1 MVNFP
6 AAQQKFWL
14 IARLNDSALGMNEL
28 FEATLAIAWAEYPR
42 IDLAIYRE
50 RLAQFTAELKNLLA
64 ETSYPM
70 KQVQIINQ
78 YLFGQQKFQGNKIDY
93 YDPRNSLITD
103 VIDGRLGI
111 PISLSVLYLIL
122 SDRLGIPFDGINFP
136 GHFLIRPRSPELE
149 ILVDPFYGGEILFIQ
164 DCAQRLSQI
173 YGKHITLQPEYL
185 QPIGVRSIL
194 QRMLMNLKVIY
205 LQQRQYVKALRIVQ
219 WILILVPDAIL
230 QIKDRGL
237 LCYQLGYL
245 VEAKA
250 DLEQYVQIFPSA
262 NDVSTI
268 KRIIQQL

>member
-1 MVNFP
+1 MVNYP

-14 IARLNDSALGMNEL
+14 IARLNDTALGMNEL

-42 IDLAIYRE
+42 LDLGMYRE
-50 RLAQFTAELKNLLA
+50 QMDRFTVELKNLLA
-64 ETSYPM
+64 QTNYPM

-78 YLFGQQKFQGNKIDY
+78 YLFKEQKFQGNKTNY
-93 YDPRNSLITD
+93 YDPRNSYITD
-103 VIDGRLGI
+103 AIDGRLGI
-111 PISLSVLYLIL
+111 PITLSALYLIL
-122 SDRLGIPFDGINFP
+122 SDRLGIPFEGINFP

-149 ILVDPFYGGEILFIQ
+149 ILVDPFYGGEILFIE

-173 YGKHITLQPEYL
+173 YGQQITLQPEYL
-185 QPIGVRSIL
+185 EPVGVRSIL

-205 LQQRQYVKALRIVQ
+205 LQQREYIKALRIVQ

-250 DLEQYVQIFPSA
+250 DLEQYIQVLPRA
-262 NDVSTI
+262 NDVEMI
-268 KRIIQQL
+268 KRLLQQI

>member
-14 IARLNDSALGMNEL
+14 IARLNDTALGMNEL

-42 IDLAIYRE
+42 LDLGMYRE
-50 RLAQFTAELKNLLA
+50 QMDRFTAELKNLLA
-64 ETSYPM
+64 ETNYPM

-78 YLFGQQKFQGNKIDY
+78 YLFERQKFQGNKTNY
-93 YDPRNSLITD
+93 YDPRNSYITD
-103 VIDGRLGI
+103 AINGRLGI
-111 PISLSVLYLIL
+111 PITLSALYLIV
-122 SDRLGIPFDGINFP
+122 SDRLGIPFEGVNFP

-149 ILVDPFYGGEILFIQ
+149 ILVDPFYGGEIMFIE

-173 YGKHITLQPEYL
+173 YGQQITLQPEYL
-185 QPIGVRSIL
+185 EPVGVRSIL

-205 LQQRQYVKALRIVQ
+205 LQQREYIKALRIVQ

-250 DLEQYVQIFPSA
+250 DLEQYIQVLPRA
-262 NDVSTI
+262 NDVEMI
-268 KRIIQQL
+268 KRLLQQI